1 MREVFGYDQIINM
14 SRLGVM
20 RIASQKYEPHKLHFI
35 IALLDLCCIIL
46 ILSTALLGN
55 NTMKYK
61 K

>member
-1 MREVFGYDQIINM
+1 
-14 SRLGVM
+14 M